1 MKIKQLL
8 LSCESVNIMKS
19 NEEMIEGQQLYPS
32 NNSGFTNSNKSV
44 TVGHKVNI
52 LHVIT
57 GIILVILVSL
67 FMTGFGYQP
76 WWVLGFTILTGI
88 FITLPTCFSGYWLID
103 KNGIT
108 VVSYSSNDAMKLM
121 QLLHIKKIYTKSYL
135 FENITN
141 AEITYRKKVRIS
153 PLDFNP
159 DFFKLNLTVNK
170 KVIQLELGNIQA
182 KDLIE
187 IVTILNNHGVAVYD
201 RQQIVWLLKE
211 NKNLF
216 NHFHNGKCASL

>member
-1 MKIKQLL
+1 M
-8 LSCESVNIMKS
+8 NIMKS
-19 NEEMIEGQQLYPS
+19 NEEMIAGQQLYPA
-32 NNSGFTNSNKSV
+32 NNSGFSNLDKSV

-52 LHVIT
+52 LHVIL
-57 GIILVILVSL
+57 GLVLVILVSL

-76 WWVLGFTILTGI
+76 WWVLGLIILVGI
-88 FITLPTCFSGYWLID
+88 FITLPTCFSGYWQIN

-108 VVSYSSNDAMKLM
+108 VLSYSSNDVMKLM

-135 FENITN
+135 FENITK

-153 PLDFNP
+153 PIDFNP
-159 DFFKLNLTVNK
+159 DFFKLNLTVNN

-182 KDLIE
+182 KDLVE
-187 IVTILNNHGVAVYD
+187 IVAIFNTHGVAVYD
-201 RQQIVWLLKE
+201 RQQIIGLLKE

-216 NHFHNGKCASL
+216 NHFHNGKWASL

>member
-1 MKIKQLL
+1 M
-8 LSCESVNIMKS
+8 NIMKS
-19 NEEMIEGQQLYPS
+19 NEEMIAGQQLYPA
-32 NNSGFTNSNKSV
+32 NNSGFSNLDKSV

-52 LHVIT
+52 LHVIL
-57 GIILVILVSL
+57 GLVLVILVSL

-76 WWVLGFTILTGI
+76 WWVLGLIILVGI
-88 FITLPTCFSGYWLID
+88 FITLPTCFSGYWQIN

-108 VVSYSSNDAMKLM
+108 VVSYSSNDAMKLL

-182 KDLIE
+182 KDLVE
-187 IVTILNNHGVAVYD
+187 IVAIFNTHGVAVYD
-201 RQQIVWLLKE
+201 RQQIIGLLEE
-211 NKNLF
+211 NKSLF
-216 NHFHNGKCASL
+216 NHFHNGKWASL

>member
-1 MKIKQLL
+1 
-8 LSCESVNIMKS
+8 MKS
-19 NEEMIEGQQLYPS
+19 NEEMIAGQQLYPA
-32 NNSGFTNSNKSV
+32 NNSGFSNLDKSV

-52 LHVIT
+52 LHVIL
-57 GIILVILVSL
+57 GLVLVILVSL

-76 WWVLGFTILTGI
+76 WWVLGLIILVGI
-88 FITLPTCFSGYWLID
+88 FITLPTCFSGYWQIN

-108 VVSYSSNDAMKLM
+108 VLSYSSNDVMKLM

-153 PLDFNP
+153 PIDFNP
-159 DFFKLNLTVNK
+159 DFFKLNLTVNN
-170 KVIQLELGNIQA
+170 KVIQLELGNIHA
-182 KDLIE
+182 KDLVE
-187 IVTILNNHGVAVYD
+187 IVAIFNTHGVAVYD

-216 NHFHNGKCASL
+216 NHFHNGKWASL

>member
-1 MKIKQLL
+1 
-8 LSCESVNIMKS
+8 MKS
-19 NEEMIEGQQLYPS
+19 NEEMIAGQQLYPA
-32 NNSGFTNSNKSV
+32 NNSGFSNLDKSV

-52 LHVIT
+52 LHVIL
-57 GIILVILVSL
+57 GLVLVILVSL

-76 WWVLGFTILTGI
+76 WWVLGLIILVGI
-88 FITLPTCFSGYWLID
+88 FITLPTCFSGYWQIN

-108 VVSYSSNDAMKLM
+108 VLSYSSNDVMKLM

-153 PLDFNP
+153 PIDFNP
-159 DFFKLNLTVNK
+159 DFFKLNLTVNN

-182 KDLIE
+182 KDLVE
-187 IVTILNNHGVAVYD
+187 IVAIFNTHGVAVYD
-201 RQQIVWLLKE
+201 RQQIIGLLKE

-216 NHFHNGKCASL
+216 NHFHNGKWASL

>member
-1 MKIKQLL
+1 M
-8 LSCESVNIMKS
+8 NIMKS
-19 NEEMIEGQQLYPS
+19 NEEMIAGQQLYPA
-32 NNSGFTNSNKSV
+32 NNSGFSNLDKSV

-52 LHVIT
+52 LHVIL
-57 GIILVILVSL
+57 GLVLVILVSL

-76 WWVLGFTILTGI
+76 WWVLGLIILVGI
-88 FITLPTCFSGYWLID
+88 FITLPTCFSGYWQIN

-108 VVSYSSNDAMKLM
+108 VLSYSSNDVIKLM

-135 FENITN
+135 FENITK

-153 PLDFNP
+153 PIDFNP
-159 DFFKLNLTVNK
+159 DFFKLNLTVNN

-182 KDLIE
+182 KDLVE
-187 IVTILNNHGVAVYD
+187 IVAIFNTHGVAVYD
-201 RQQIVWLLKE
+201 RQQIVGLLKE

-216 NHFHNGKCASL
+216 NHFHNGKWASL

>member
-1 MKIKQLL
+1 
-8 LSCESVNIMKS
+8 MKS
-19 NEEMIEGQQLYPS
+19 NEEMIAGQQLYPA
-32 NNSGFTNSNKSV
+32 NNSGFSNLDKSV

-52 LHVIT
+52 LHVIL
-57 GIILVILVSL
+57 GLVLVILVSL

-76 WWVLGFTILTGI
+76 WWVLGLIILVGI
-88 FITLPTCFSGYWLID
+88 FITLPTCFSGYWQIN

-108 VVSYSSNDAMKLM
+108 VLSYSSNDVMKLM

-135 FENITN
+135 FENITK

-153 PLDFNP
+153 PIDFNP
-159 DFFKLNLTVNK
+159 DFFKLNLTVNN

-182 KDLIE
+182 KDLVE
-187 IVTILNNHGVAVYD
+187 IVAIFNTHGIAVYD
-201 RQQIVWLLKE
+201 RQQIIGLLKE

-216 NHFHNGKCASL
+216 NHFHNGKWASL

>member
-1 MKIKQLL
+1 M
-8 LSCESVNIMKS
+8 NIMKS
-19 NEEMIEGQQLYPS
+19 NEEMIAGQQLYPA
-32 NNSGFTNSNKSV
+32 NNSGFSNLDKSV

-52 LHVIT
+52 LHVIL
-57 GIILVILVSL
+57 GLVLVILVSL

-76 WWVLGFTILTGI
+76 WWVLGLIILVGI
-88 FITLPTCFSGYWLID
+88 FITLPTCFSGYWQIN

-108 VVSYSSNDAMKLM
+108 VLSYSSNDVMKLM

-135 FENITN
+135 FENITK

-182 KDLIE
+182 KDLVE
-187 IVTILNNHGVAVYD
+187 IVAILNNHGVAVYD
-201 RQQIVWLLKE
+201 KQQIIELLEE
-211 NKNLF
+211 NKSLF
-216 NHFHNGKCASL
+216 NHFHNGKWASL

>member
-1 MKIKQLL
+1 M
-8 LSCESVNIMKS
+8 
-19 NEEMIEGQQLYPS
+19 
-32 NNSGFTNSNKSV
+32 
-44 TVGHKVNI
+44 
-52 LHVIT
+52 
-57 GIILVILVSL
+57 
-67 FMTGFGYQP
+67 
-76 WWVLGFTILTGI
+76 
-88 FITLPTCFSGYWLID
+88 
-103 KNGIT
+103 
-108 VVSYSSNDAMKLM
+108 SYSSNDAMKLM

-187 IVTILNNHGVAVYD
+187 IVTILNNHGIAVYD

-216 NHFHNGKCASL
+216 NHFHNGKWASL

>member
-1 MKIKQLL
+1 
-8 LSCESVNIMKS
+8 MKS
-19 NEEMIEGQQLYPS
+19 NEEMIAGRQLYPA
-32 NNSGFTNSNKSV
+32 NNSGFSNLDKSV

-52 LHVIT
+52 MHVIL
-57 GIILVILVSL
+57 GLVLVILVSL

-76 WWVLGFTILTGI
+76 WWVLGFIILVGI
-88 FITLPTCFSGYWLID
+88 FITLPTCFSGYWQIN

-108 VVSYSSNDAMKLM
+108 VLSYSSNDVMKLM

-135 FENITN
+135 FENITK

-153 PLDFNP
+153 PIDFNP
-159 DFFKLNLTVNK
+159 DFFKLNLTVNNEA
-170 KVIQLELGNIQA
+170 IQLELGNIQA
-182 KDLIE
+182 KDLVE
-187 IVTILNNHGVAVYD
+187 IVAIFNTHGVAVYD

-216 NHFHNGKCASL
+216 NHFHNGKWASL

>member
-1 MKIKQLL
+1 M
-8 LSCESVNIMKS
+8 NIMKS
-19 NEEMIEGQQLYPS
+19 NEEMIAGQQLYPA
-32 NNSGFTNSNKSV
+32 NNSGFSNLDKSV

-52 LHVIT
+52 LHVIL
-57 GIILVILVSL
+57 GLVLVILVSL

-76 WWVLGFTILTGI
+76 WWVLGLIILVGI
-88 FITLPTCFSGYWLID
+88 FITLPTCFSGYWQIN

-108 VVSYSSNDAMKLM
+108 VLSYSSNDVMKLM

-135 FENITN
+135 FENITK

-153 PLDFNP
+153 PIDFNP
-159 DFFKLNLTVNK
+159 DFFKLNLTVNN

-182 KDLIE
+182 KDLVE
-187 IVTILNNHGVAVYD
+187 IVAIFNTHGIAVYD
-201 RQQIVWLLKE
+201 RQQIIGLLKE

-216 NHFHNGKCASL
+216 NHFHNGKWASL